1 MNNFI
6 NSCLASLAVVAAA
19 HGHPDHDE
27 VTPKT
32 NQVSITIEG
41 EYRLIKSN
49 GWPDHAPGEFPRR
62 GNPNAVAPQNYT
74 FKVPLK
80 PALAK
85 EAPPRGMWWWGVALN
100 GVPFEPG
107 TAETWKNDPRSE
119 WRYEAV
125 TGFLDLGLD
134 EHHAHVQPNG
144 SYHYHALPLG
154 LVERLGGEGKK
165 MLLIGWAA
173 DGFPIYTGYAYAE
186 SNDATSPL
194 RVMKSSYKLKPGARP
209 VQEGGPGGNY
219 DGRFTQDFEYVPGSG
234 DLDECNGRTGV
245 TPEFPDGTYY
255 YCITA
260 DFPFVPRSWHG
271 IPDPS
276 FMKPRPTGGGPG
288 GPGRGPRPGGPP
300 PFNPLAPPW
309 FP

>member
-1 MNNFI
+1 MNIIRTLCMTVFGTTM
-6 NSCLASLAVVAAA
+6 SVQA
-19 HGHPDHDE
+19 HSDHDS
-27 VTPKT
+27 TPQKE
-32 NQVSITIEG
+32 NQVSITVEG
-41 EYRLIKSN
+41 DYRIIKSN

-62 GNPNAVAPQNYT
+62 GNPNALAPQSYT
-74 FKVPLK
+74 FRVPLK
-80 PALAK
+80 TSVAK

-144 SYHYHALPLG
+144 SYHYHALPAG

-173 DGFPIYTGYAYAE
+173 DGFPIYTGYAYT
-186 SNDATSPL
+186 DAKDPKSQL

-234 DLDECNGRTGV
+234 DLDESNGRTGV

-255 YCITA
+255 YCITP
-260 DFPFVPRSWHG
+260 DFPCVPRSWHG

-276 FMKPRPTGGGPG
+276 FIKPRPNGAGPA

-300 PFNPLAPPW
+300 PINPLAPPG